1 LWYKLKSSRH
11 PRITH
16 QPGGTYGGGGGGGES
31 GSLREGLFQERFRKS
46 IYGVTR
52 PFSLSAVVPDGRLVA
67 KPFVTPAAIVVT
79 ENYIVMLI
87 YGEHSGSPGPFVGSC
102 QVPNV
107 NAFVMPSRDP
117 RFSPRVV
124 DFV

>member
-1 LWYKLKSSRH
+1 M
-11 PRITH
+11 
-16 QPGGTYGGGGGGGES
+16 
-31 GSLREGLFQERFRKS
+31 
-46 IYGVTR
+46 
-52 PFSLSAVVPDGRLVA
+52 VPDGRLVA

-107 NAFVMPSRDP
+107 NAFVMLSRDP
-117 RFSPRVV
+117 RFSSRIV